1 MGYDSL
7 LCNQIPGPIAMTF
20 LYELLPLLV
29 FFTMFK
35 IAGIYVAT
43 AALIVVTVAQLAIDW
58 WRTRTVKKMPLITA
72 ALALVL
78 GGLTLAFHD
87 PAFIKWKFSVVYWL
101 LGFSFL
107 VSQFLGK
114 RPLTARM
121 LEEKIA
127 LPDLVWRRLNQL
139 WSAFFILLGFV
150 NVYVIYHF
158 STAAWVN
165 FKVFGVL
172 GATVVFVLLQA
183 AYIARHLPAEESS

>member
-1 MGYDSL
+1 MIASFATRF
-7 LCNQIPGPIAMTF
+7 PAPFAMTF

-29 FFTMFK
+29 FFAAFK
-35 IAGIYVAT
+35 FAGIYVAT
-43 AALIVVTVAQLAIDW
+43 AALLVVTVAQLVIDW

-101 LGFSFL
+101 LGSSFL
-107 VSQFLGK
+107 VSQFWGK

-121 LEEKIA
+121 LEEKIT
-127 LPDLVWRRLNQL
+127 LPGFVWQRLNQL
-139 WSAFFILLGFV
+139 WAAFFLLLGFV

-158 STAAWVN
+158 STEAWVN

-172 GATVVFVLLQA
+172 GATLVFVVAQA